1 MKPIVLITGVSGRIG
16 TKIAERLS
24 PQYEIIGLD
33 LAPLP
38 EPISGVNYIKTDLSS
53 DESVRLV
60 FTKIKERY
68 GTQIASCIH
77 LAAYYNF
84 TGGKWEQYE
93 SITIGGTRR
102 IIEELRKFQLEQFIF
117 SSTMLVY
124 VPCKLNEKIDEKW
137 PIDPKWEYPL
147 SKVKTEELL
156 KEKHGNSSLLLLRI
170 AGVYDDFCHSIPISN
185 QIERIYHKKLESHF
199 YPGHL
204 SHGSAF
210 IHMEDLVAL
219 LALSVERRK
228 ELPKEEVLVVGE
240 EVTMS
245 YREMQEAL
253 GQLIHNKSWV
263 TIRIPKW
270 IAKCGAYVMGKK
282 SFIRPWM
289 IDLADDHYALNT
301 ERARLLLGWRSKHS
315 LMESL
320 PFMIAAL
327 KKDPPSWF
335 KAHGF
340 SYD

>member
-24 PQYEIIGLD
+24 PQYEIVGLD
-33 LAPLP
+33 LIPLP
-38 EPISGVNYIKTDLSS
+38 ESIPGVNYIKTDLSS
-53 DESVRLV
+53 DESMRLV
-60 FTKIKERY
+60 FSKIKEQY
-68 GTQIASCIH
+68 GIQIASCVH

-102 IIEELRKFQLEQFIF
+102 IIEQLQKFQLEQFIF

-124 VPCKLNEKIDEKW
+124 APCGLNEKIDEKW

-156 KEKHGNSSLLLLRI
+156 KEKHGGSSLLLLRI

-185 QIERIYHKKLESHF
+185 QIERIYDKKFESHF

-219 LALSVERRK
+219 LALAVERRK

-253 GQLIHNKSWV
+253 GQLIHNKPWV

-301 ERARLLLGWRSKHS
+301 ERARLLLGWRPKHS
-315 LMESL
+315 LAESL
-320 PFMIAAL
+320 PFMITAL

-335 KAHGF
+335 KAHGL
-340 SYD
+340 SYK